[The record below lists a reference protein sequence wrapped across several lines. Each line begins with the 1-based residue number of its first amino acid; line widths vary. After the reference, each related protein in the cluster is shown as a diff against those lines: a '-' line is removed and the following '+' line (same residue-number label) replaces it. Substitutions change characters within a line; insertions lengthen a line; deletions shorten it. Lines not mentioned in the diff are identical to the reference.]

1 MLSGYT
7 VQPDSNETK
16 HVSSDQEASPSAGTS
31 TGVYG
36 NVKYMEV
43 SLSSDIEIPEVTGCH
58 SLQHITSQWGSQNY
72 FKDWYLLNSKPNFLI
87 FTSFLT
93 IIKSTKTR

>member
-16 HVSSDQEASPSAGTS
+16 RVSSDQEASPSAGTS

-43 SLSSDIEIPEVTGCH
+43 SLSSDIEIPEVTGRH

-72 FKDWYLLNSKPNFLI
+72 FKDWYLMNSKPNFLI